1 MSRSAS
7 SFTRKVA
14 GHIRGFASIVVHSNR
29 CAAAVEAG
37 RRPDPR
43 SLKALG
49 IDPASFDRF

>member
-1 MSRSAS
+1 MSQST
-7 SFTRKVA
+7 SFTSRVA
-14 GHIRGFASIVVHSNR
+14 GQIRGFASLLVHSNR

-49 IDPASFDRF
+49 IDPTSFDRF

>member
-14 GHIRGFASIVVHSNR
+14 GHIRGFATIVVHSNR